1 MKLGRIERYD
11 KYDELTQEIGTNEN
25 EMCFE
30 EFKLLFKEEKRH
42 TVTEELYVD
51 IKRLAITFNMNIK
64 ELIETIK

>member
-1 MKLGRIERYD
+1 MKLNKI
-11 KYDELTQEIGTNEN
+11 DEYVELAQEMGINEN
-25 EMCFE
+25 EMGFE

-64 ELIETIK
+64 ELIKTIKSK